1 MNNKGFTMAEL
12 LIVMAIMAVLIAVAI
27 PTFTDLTE
35 KNGDTNQ
42 TIPKESEK
50 VENKKEKEDM
60 PVQEEQQEQVQQQ
73 EQPTYQEPAPAPTPE
88 PAPAPT
94 PEPTPEPAPEPE
106 TIQTPEFQEAA
117 LPDTVIGGYY

>member
-27 PTFTDLTE
+27 PSFTDLTE

-42 TIPKESEK
+42 TIPKEFEIVEK

-60 PVQEEQQEQVQQQ
+60 PVQEEQQEQ
-73 EQPTYQEPAPAPTPE
+73 PTYQEPAPAPTPE
-88 PAPAPT
+88 PT
-94 PEPTPEPAPEPE
+94 PEPVPEPE
-106 TIQTPEFQEAA
+106 PELEELPKLEISEVQ

>member
-73 EQPTYQEPAPAPTPE
+73 EQPAYQEPAPT
-88 PAPAPT
+88 PT

-106 TIQTPEFQEAA
+106 PVPEPEAIQTPEFQEAV

>member
-73 EQPTYQEPAPAPTPE
+73 EQPAYQEPAPT
-88 PAPAPT
+88 PT

-106 TIQTPEFQEAA
+106 PVPEPEAIQTPE
-117 LPDTVIGGYY
+117 LRSSTSRYSNWWILLIT

>member
-12 LIVMAIMAVLIAVAI
+12 LIVMAIMEVLIAVAI

-42 TIPKESEK
+42 TIPKESEKVEK

-73 EQPTYQEPAPAPTPE
+73 EQPTYQEPAPTPTE
-88 PAPAPT
+88 
-94 PEPTPEPAPEPE
+94 EPTPEPALEPEPE
-106 TIQTPEFQEAA
+106 ELPKLEMPEAQ